1 MKQGCPYPRQTWT
14 LGLSNA
20 WKGGE
25 EAGPQKKTVQA
36 QHGERVHSRGE
47 PQVKASPRDLT
58 PGSRPRSS
66 AQGHTRPSEAAS
78 GLRRGEERGRLTRRE
93 AG

>member
-1 MKQGCPYPRQTWT
+1 MKQGCLYPRQTWT

-25 EAGPQKKTVQA
+25 EADPQKTVRA
-36 QHGERVHSRGE
+36 QHRERGAFQGG

-58 PGSRPRSS
+58 PGSQPRSP
-66 AQGHTRPSEAAS
+66 AQGHIRPSEAAS
-78 GLRRGEERGRLTRRE
+78 GLRRVEERGRLTRRE